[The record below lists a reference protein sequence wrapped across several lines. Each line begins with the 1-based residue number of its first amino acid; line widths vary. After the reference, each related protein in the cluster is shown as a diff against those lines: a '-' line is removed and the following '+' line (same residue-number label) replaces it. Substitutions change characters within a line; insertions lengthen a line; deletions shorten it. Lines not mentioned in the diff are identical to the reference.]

1 MRPLALFA
9 FLAILLGCFA
19 CTTGSKA
26 PVPANRFYAEGA
38 RALSGAEELA
48 TRGCSQGAV
57 KSYFKAVELFTLA
70 DDQKALAACFNNI
83 GNLYL
88 SEGKSADAL
97 HYYRAA
103 RAIHTRSGNLEGTVR
118 VLTNMA
124 AAHLAEESPTKTEEH
139 LNQAEELAAKEHF
152 IWPQTLIVRANLKLH
167 SGHAEAALALLLNA
181 DDGFKAPEEAFDAS
195 LHFALG
201 QSFFALERYEEALD
215 GFSKA
220 LDVDRKRG
228 ALRLMARDLREMG
241 RSLAAMDRKD
251 EAIWHLERAL
261 RISTLLGAAT
271 EQKALQELLIDLT
284 GESGDS
290 PSSITGYFI
299 ERWTSGESFA
309 APCN

>member
-19 CTTGSKA
+19 CTTGGKA
-26 PVPANRFYAEGA
+26 PVPSNRFYAEGA
-38 RALSGAEELA
+38 RALAGADQLA
-48 TRGCSQGAV
+48 TRGCPQGAV
-57 KSYFKAVELFTLA
+57 EGYFKAVELFTLS

-88 SEGKSADAL
+88 GEGKSADAL
-97 HYYRAA
+97 LYYRAA
-103 RAIHTRSGNLEGTVR
+103 RAIHTRSGNVEGNVR

-124 AAHLAEESPTKTEEH
+124 AAHLAEGSPDTAKEH
-139 LNQAEELAAKEHF
+139 LNQAEELMATEHF
-152 IWPQTLIVRANLKLH
+152 IWPQTVIVRANLRLH
-167 SGHAEAALALLLNA
+167 SGDTEGALELLLNVSTSM
-181 DDGFKAPEEAFDAS
+181 KAPEGPFAAS

-201 QSFFALERYEEALD
+201 QSLFTLTRYDEALTH
-215 GFSKA
+215 FSKA

-241 RSLAAMDRKD
+241 RSLAALDRKD
-251 EAIWHLERAL
+251 EGVWHLERAL
-261 RISTLLGAAT
+261 QISTLLGAAT

-290 PSSITGYFI
+290 PSSVTGYFI